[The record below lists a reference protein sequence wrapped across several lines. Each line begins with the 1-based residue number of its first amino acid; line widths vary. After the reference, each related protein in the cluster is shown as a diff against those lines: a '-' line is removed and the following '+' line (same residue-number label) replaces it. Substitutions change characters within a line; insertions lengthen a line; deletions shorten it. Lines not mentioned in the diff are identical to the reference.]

1 MKFKDEDSIPT
12 IIDRKI
18 EDDPKLE
25 TNTTGE
31 NEDDNEEDIVKIKYE
46 VTLRS
51 PRLKI
56 TKKNENK
63 PLAVVQIQIEKED
76 NKEDEKTLTVKN

>member
-18 EDDPKLE
+18 EDDPRLE